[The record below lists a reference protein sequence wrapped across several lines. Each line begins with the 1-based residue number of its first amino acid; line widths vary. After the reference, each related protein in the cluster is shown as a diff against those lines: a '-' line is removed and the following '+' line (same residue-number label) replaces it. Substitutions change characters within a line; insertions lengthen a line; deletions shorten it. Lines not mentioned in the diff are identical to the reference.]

1 MHDLLV
7 TSGPVPIAARD
18 FGGNESPLLLLH
30 GAGANLESMQVLAQA
45 LQPAHRV
52 VTVDLRGHGRSGD
65 GTWAWDAVLDDLD
78 AVADELRLGTPA
90 VAGVSLGGMVATR
103 WARRHPEC
111 PGAVSLDGNPPPSRP
126 EQLAGLAHD
135 RATAE
140 LDRLHTLFAA
150 MVGAMAGPLSDEQ
163 LAAARAGQR
172 MMAERYGGPS
182 GDAWVATFERNLVS
196 QDGGTSLRPGA
207 VTTEELRV
215 AMAALDLV
223 GDYRAVRCPL
233 LLVLA
238 TEDLPEQQPFHDLYE
253 AYRRGTFAR
262 LTGVRDENPY
272 LRVVE
277 LAGASHAMV
286 AERPEQLAELVTGFL
301 TTETAAGR

>member
-7 TSGPVPIAARD
+7 TAGPVPIAVRD
-18 FGGNESPLLLLH
+18 FGGDGSPILLLH

-45 LQPAHRV
+45 LRPACRV

-65 GTWAWDAVLDDLD
+65 GPWGWDAVLDDLD
-78 AVADELRLGTPA
+78 AVVNELRLGVPA
-90 VAGVSLGGMVATR
+90 VVGVSLGGMVATR

-126 EQLAGLAHD
+126 EHLAGMAPE
-135 RATAE
+135 RAATE

-150 MVGAMAGPLSDEQ
+150 MAGAMAGPLSDEQ

-182 GDAWVATFERNLVS
+182 GAAWVATFERNLVTR
-196 QDGGTSLRPGA
+196 DGETSLRPGA

-215 AMAALDLV
+215 AMAALDLTP
-223 GDYRAVRCPL
+223 DYRATRSPL

-238 TEDLPEQQPFHDLYE
+238 TENLPEQQAFHDLYE
-253 AYRRGTFAR
+253 TYRRGVAAR
-262 LTGVRDENPY
+262 LAGVRGENPY

-286 AERPEQLAELVTGFL
+286 AERPEHLAELVTGFL
-301 TTETAAGR
+301 ATGTAAGR